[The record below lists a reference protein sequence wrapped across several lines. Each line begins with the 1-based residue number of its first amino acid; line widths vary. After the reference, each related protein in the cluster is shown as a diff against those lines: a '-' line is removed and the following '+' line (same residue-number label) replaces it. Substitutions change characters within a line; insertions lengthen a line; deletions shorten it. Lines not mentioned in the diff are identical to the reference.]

1 MILQSRLEG
10 WGRRELTLGCKVP
23 LSVPGLGRGF
33 KKRFDSLWASTLT
46 SGESQARRQVQGRA
60 RVDPPDYSWATGNL
74 VIWGCLRKSIR
85 DVRSRMQGESKGH
98 RKW

>member
-1 MILQSRLEG
+1 M
-10 WGRRELTLGCKVP
+10 LGCKVT
-23 LSVPGLGRGF
+23 LSVRGLGRGF
-33 KKRFDSLWASTLT
+33 GKRVNSLWASSLT
-46 SGESQARRQVQGRA
+46 SRESQARRQMQGRA

-74 VIWGCLRKSIR
+74 VIWGCLRKPIR